1 MNYRDAAR
9 DRLDLLIDHALR
21 LVACESPSG
30 DPGAL
35 ERSAGLVAMIGA
47 AYFGVRG
54 EVVTRDG
61 VPHVRWRLGHGPR
74 RVLVLGHHDTVWP
87 VGSLQRL
94 PAVADGGAL
103 RGPGSYD
110 MKTGLVQAFL
120 ACALVRERPGGLA
133 GVSVL
138 VTGDGEAGSATARA
152 LIERES
158 AGCAAVLVPEGAGPG
173 GELLT
178 ARKGVARY
186 RLEVVG
192 RAAHPGLEPERGVNA
207 GLELAAQIPVVAGL
221 GDASVGTTV
230 VPTAGSI
237 GTSVNTVPDT
247 ARVAVD
253 VRARTDAE
261 LARVDAALRGLTPR
275 TPGARLVLHGGVTHP
290 PMPPSADL
298 FALAAASAA
307 ALGLDPPADLAV
319 GAASDGNF
327 TAAAGV
333 PTLDGLGAVGGG
345 AHTPDE
351 HVLIAPIADR
361 VALFA
366 HLLDRLLAG

>member
-1 MNYRDAAR
+1 MSYRDAAR
-9 DRLDLLIDHALR
+9 DRLDLLVDHALR

-30 DPGAL
+30 DAQAL

-47 AYFGVRG
+47 AYLGVRG

-61 VPHVRWRLGHGPR
+61 VPHVRWRLGTGPR

-94 PAVADGGAL
+94 PAVADGDAL

-120 ACALVRERPGGLA
+120 ACALVRERRGGLD
-133 GVSVL
+133 GVTVL

-152 LIERES
+152 LVEHES
-158 AGCAAVLVPEGAGPG
+158 AGCDAVLVPEAAGPG
-173 GELLT
+173 GALLT
-178 ARKGVARY
+178 ERKGVARY
-186 RLEVVG
+186 QVEVVG
-192 RAAHPGLEPERGVNA
+192 RAAHPGLEPERGINA
-207 GLELAAQIPVVAGL
+207 GLELAAQIQAIAVL
-221 GDASVGTTV
+221 GDVARGTTV

-237 GTSVNTVPDT
+237 GTSANTVPDA

-261 LARVDAALRGLTPR
+261 LARVDAALRGLAPR
-275 TPGARLVLHGGVTHP
+275 TPGARIVLRGGATHP
-290 PMPPSADL
+290 PMVPSPDL
-298 FALAAASAA
+298 FALAASAA
-307 ALGLDPPADLAV
+307 AELGLEPPAQRAA

-327 TAAAGV
+327 TAASGV

-361 VALFA
+361 VALLA
-366 HLLDRLLAG
+366 HLLDRLLP